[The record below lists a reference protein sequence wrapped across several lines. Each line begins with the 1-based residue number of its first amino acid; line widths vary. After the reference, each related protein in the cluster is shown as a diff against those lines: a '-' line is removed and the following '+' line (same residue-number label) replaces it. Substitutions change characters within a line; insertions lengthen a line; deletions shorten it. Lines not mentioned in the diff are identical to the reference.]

1 MARGSKRLPTYLA
14 LPTRA
19 VLSPS
24 PNPHIAEQ
32 EVAEHYRAFRNEFL
46 AWAWKNFSAKAEDA
60 KDVFQEAL
68 LVFYE
73 QRQSGQ
79 LDDFSGNIKTY
90 LFAIGKNL
98 LLTRLRK
105 SRIIGNHSE
114 RYAIH
119 VQGQHTPDIQERMER
134 DEDLGQVRAH
144 LEKLSPADKRVLEL
158 YYVERMDMVAIAEVM
173 GYASAN
179 VAKKKKCIALKRL
192 MEKVKGGLMMFML

>member
-1 MARGSKRLPTYLA
+1 MFLQS
-14 LPTRA
+14 
-19 VLSPS
+19 SPH
-24 PNPHIAEQ
+24 PAEQ
-32 EVAEHYRAFRNEFL
+32 EIAEHYRRFRNEFV
-46 AWAWKNFSAKAEDA
+46 AWAWRKYNTDAEDA

-73 QRQSGQ
+73 QRITGKLEQ
-79 LDDFSGNIKTY
+79 FNGNIKTY

-105 SRIIGNHSE
+105 ERIAGNHSE

-119 VQGQHTPDIQERMER
+119 TYGHHSPDTQERMER
-134 DEDLGQVRAH
+134 DEDLSKVRAH
-144 LEKLSPADKRVLEL
+144 LEKLSPADKQVLEL
-158 YYVERMDMVAIAEVM
+158 YYVERMQMSAIAVTM

-192 MEKVKGGLMMFML
+192 MDKVKGGMLMLML